1 MNRREFLGK
10 TALATLFAG
19 TSPVLLGAQP
29 EAPKSASFKVRFTT
43 APSLQC
49 PTADGVTVA
58 IGVDGPSTA
67 WVEYG
72 ETEALGQ
79 TAWGSR
85 DGLKPFANHAHHIPL
100 APLPPGRRIFYR
112 VRACPIDFRGPYD
125 IRRGEEISTDVFSFQ
140 TFDPQAAQARF
151 VVWNDTHENAATLQ
165 ALMRRTRTLP
175 SDFLVWNGDVTD
187 VNQEERIPIQYFSPA
202 GQPFTRDMP
211 LIFVRGNHDTR
222 GAAARAL
229 HRFVHLPG
237 NRFYYSFRHGPVAG
251 IVLDTGEDKLDTHPV
266 YAGLGDFDR
275 YRQEQS
281 RWLEA
286 ELKRP
291 EISQA
296 PFRVVFCHIPCA
308 RREGVPAFASTDPR
322 SGWHQV
328 FVQGKVA
335 AVVSGHT
342 HRHACLPP
350 DENRPYAQLIGG
362 GPAEDNATL
371 IRGEVT
377 RERLKLSIQDLHGE
391 ELAAWT
397 AET

>member
-1 MNRREFLGK
+1 
-10 TALATLFAG
+10 
-19 TSPVLLGAQP
+19 
-29 EAPKSASFKVRFTT
+29 
-43 APSLQC
+43 
-49 PTADGVTVA
+49 
-58 IGVDGPSTA
+58 
-67 WVEYG
+67 
-72 ETEALGQ
+72 
-79 TAWGSR
+79 
-85 DGLKPFANHAHHIPL
+85 
-100 APLPPGRRIFYR
+100 
-112 VRACPIDFRGPYD
+112 
-125 IRRGEEISTDVFSFQ
+125 
-140 TFDPQAAQARF
+140 
-151 VVWNDTHENAATLQ
+151 
-165 ALMRRTRTLP
+165 
-175 SDFLVWNGDVTD
+175 
-187 VNQEERIPIQYFSPA
+187 
-202 GQPFTRDMP
+202 
-211 LIFVRGNHDTR
+211 
-222 GAAARAL
+222 L

-237 NRFYYSFRHGPVAG
+237 NPFTIHSARTRCGHCPGHRRGQTRH
-251 IVLDTGEDKLDTHPV
+251 HPV

-275 YRQEQS
+275 YRQQQS

-342 HRHACLPP
+342 HRHACVPP

-397 AET
+397 AGA

>member
-1 MNRREFLGK
+1 MNRREFLK
-10 TALATLFAG
+10 QTALASLFAG
-19 TSPVLLGAQP
+19 AAPALLRAQS
-29 EAPKSASFKVRFTT
+29 EAPRTASFKVGFTT

-72 ETEALGQ
+72 QTESLGQ

-85 DGLKPFANHAHHIPL
+85 HGLKPFGQPAHHIRLEPL
-100 APLPPGRRIFYR
+100 GPGRRIYYR
-112 VRACPIDFRGPYD
+112 VHACPLDFRGPYD
-125 IRRGEEISTDVFSFQ
+125 IRRGDEIASDVFSFQ

-165 ALMRRTRTLP
+165 ALMRRTNLLP

-187 VNQEERIPIQYFSPA
+187 VNQEERIPVQYFAPA
-202 GQPFTRDMP
+202 GQPFTSQMP
-211 LIFVRGNHDTR
+211 LVFVRGNHDTR
-222 GAAARAL
+222 GGAARAL
-229 HRFVHLPG
+229 PRFVHTPG
-237 NRFYYSFRHGPVAG
+237 NRFYYSFRHGPIAG

-266 YAGLGDFDR
+266 YAGLGDFDH

-286 ELKRP
+286 ELRRP

-296 PFRVVFCHIPCA
+296 PFRIVFCHIPCA
-308 RREGVPAFASTDPR
+308 RRSEAPAFPSTDPR
-322 SGWHQV
+322 SAWHPI

-335 AVVSGHT
+335 AIISGHT

-350 DENRPYAQLIGG
+350 EENRPYAQLIGG
-362 GPAEDNATL
+362 GPAKDNATL
-371 IRGEVT
+371 IRGEASRDQLT
-377 RERLKLSIQDLHGE
+377 LAILDLDGNRLAG
-391 ELAAWT
+391 WT
-397 AET
+397 AAA